1 MQSIQYFISC
11 HDNNVFG
18 QACKMRHFSV
28 KDYQKWTFTHW
39 FFMILKCFLNY
50 ARKTGFCHTRIY
62 RPNLRFLNY
71 HLFDRNLRNVKM
83 CIVHFKFPFFSH
95 FFTLTLPPD
104 NRKRASCCR
113 NKTTELWNRLTEL
126 S

>member
-1 MQSIQYFISC
+1 MPEKSDFATREFIGLIYVSKITTF
-11 HDNNVFG
+11 FG
-18 QACKMRHFSV
+18 
-28 KDYQKWTFTHW
+28 
-39 FFMILKCFLNY
+39 
-50 ARKTGFCHTRIY
+50 
-62 RPNLRFLNY
+62 
-71 HLFDRNLRNVKM
+71 RNLRNVKM

-95 FFTLTLPPD
+95 FFTLTLPSD